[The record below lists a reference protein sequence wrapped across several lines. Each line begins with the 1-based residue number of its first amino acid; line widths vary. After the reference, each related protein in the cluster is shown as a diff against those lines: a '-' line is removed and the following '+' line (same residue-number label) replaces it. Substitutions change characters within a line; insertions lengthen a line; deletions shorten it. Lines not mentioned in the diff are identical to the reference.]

1 MTLKNLFLFCFL
13 TFNASLFA
21 QEEYRVDLIPESLIE
36 DANSTT
42 VAETYELEIAD
53 HRSIVY
59 RHKRVVTVYNK
70 GGDSDAVAYASYDDD
85 RRITKLS
92 ATILDKNGE
101 ELERFRKRDFEDISA
116 VDGGTLYSDSRLM
129 VLQYTPTQYPY
140 TLVFESETES
150 KDTFYL
156 PTWNLIDY
164 YDSSIWNTRFV
175 VKYNP
180 DLGFRYKVFDPEG
193 VFTVNDSEGL
203 LEISASEIMAT
214 SAEEMGPS
222 PWEFIPSV
230 RVGLTHFS
238 LDGIEGRA
246 SNWEELGAWQYR
258 NLVAGLDG
266 LPQDVVSKVSALVAD
281 APNTK
286 EKVRRIYEFMQ
297 DNTRYISVQLGI
309 GGLRPY
315 PAAEVIEKGYGDC
328 KGLTNLTMALLNS
341 QGIKAN
347 YCVVW
352 AGRDQKSID
361 ADFAS
366 LQGNH
371 VILNVPLEDEELWLE
386 CTSQTMPFNFL
397 GDFTD
402 NRNVVALTPQGGV
415 IKRTPNYDLGRNTL
429 NTDGTF
435 NLDASGTLSGVV
447 SLVSRGIQYDT
458 RSAMLYKDQK
468 DRVSSYKNYWRYV
481 DNLDIQ
487 NISLE
492 EDKVQI
498 SLREEVV
505 FTATD
510 FANFSNEKVIVPVN
524 VMDRYTYIPRR
535 YKSRSQE
542 AVMLRG
548 WMDNTS
554 FRIEI
559 PEGYKIDAMPYPID
573 IESRFGT
580 YTMLILK
587 DGENAVQV
595 SRSLVLRSFRA
606 TPEEYAELRGFLRSI
621 ARSDAAKMVL
631 VKK

>member
-1 MTLKNLFLFCFL
+1 MTNKYFLLLCLFTLSTSIFGQ
-13 TFNASLFA
+13 S
-21 QEEYRVDLIPESLIE
+21 EYRVDLIPEALKE

-42 VAETYELEIAD
+42 VTETYELEIAD
-53 HRSIVY
+53 HQSIVY
-59 RHKRVVTVYNK
+59 KHKRVVTVYNK

-85 RRITKLS
+85 RRISKLS

-101 ELERFRKRDFEDISA
+101 EIERFRKRDFEDISA

-140 TLVFESETES
+140 TLVFESETQS

-193 VFTVNDSEGL
+193 VFKINDSEGL
-203 LEISASEIMAT
+203 LEISASDISAT

-222 PWEFIPSV
+222 PWEFIPNV

-341 QGIKAN
+341 QGIEAN

-415 IKRTPNYDLGRNTL
+415 IKRTPNYTVGDNTL
-429 NTDGTF
+429 DTNGTF
-435 NLDASGTLSGVV
+435 TLDDSGTISGVV
-447 SLVSRGIQYDT
+447 SLFSKGIQYDN
-458 RSAMLYKDQK
+458 RSAMVSKDQK
-468 DRVSSYKNYWRYV
+468 DRISSYKNYWRYV
-481 DNLDIQ
+481 DNLDIV
-487 NISLE
+487 NITLE
-492 EDKVQI
+492 EDKEEV
-498 SLREEVV
+498 SLREEVL
-505 FTATD
+505 FSAAD

-535 YKSRSQE
+535 YKERTQE
-542 AVMLRG
+542 AVILRG
-548 WMDNTS
+548 GVDNTNFS
-554 FRIEI
+554 IEI
-559 PEGYKIDAMPYPID
+559 PEGYSVESLPAPRS
-573 IESRFGT
+573 IESKFGS
-580 YTMLILK
+580 YTLLVLP
-587 DGENAVQV
+587 DGEGAVQV
-595 SRSLVLRSFRA
+595 NRSLVLQRFRA
-606 TPEEYAELRGFLRSI
+606 TPEEYKELRGFMRSV

-631 VKK
+631 IKK